1 MSVGDGSVG
10 ELAGGIIGMAL
21 FGAALS
27 WLLRWGLPIQRPVS
41 IVLALCLFSPVAGF
55 LKSSNGSTAFLS
67 AWLFYAACGLFA
79 ALLLLVSDRPRRVE
93 EVQQMETEFERILEK
108 DLAQP
113 VRRRGAIRILGFVG
127 VTVCGAIGGG
137 MMMAALRSYSDG
149 PVLASLSLLFLIP
162 GALILRSLIRT
173 EDRS

>member
-1 MSVGDGSVG
+1 MG
-10 ELAGGIIGMAL
+10 ELAGGVIGMAL

-41 IVLALCLFSPVAGF
+41 IVLAVCLFSPVAGF
-55 LKSSNGSTAFLS
+55 LKSSNGSTTFLS

-79 ALLLLVSDRPRRVE
+79 ALLLLVSDRPRRFE
-93 EVQQMETEFERILEK
+93 EVQMETEFEQILEK

-113 VRRRGAIRILGFVG
+113 VRRKRTIRILGFVG

-137 MMMAALRSYSDG
+137 IMMAALRSYSDG
-149 PVLASLSLLFLIP
+149 PILASLSLLFLIP

-173 EDRS
+173 EDRP